1 MAISSNTTLVK
12 PGPIGRIGRFVL
24 GALSLS
30 FVASVLPFYSRIIN
44 VNPLNNSSPYFI
56 GVLIAFLV
64 LNDVIN
70 IGFNVSWR
78 RRPQAIFLTLVILA
92 IALDLL
98 LYGSIWGTPLG
109 AVLFFMSI
117 LTHLYLGSSHIM
129 AALIATPGCEM
140 RSIPQLVAKLRGST
154 TEVHVCLGHWDGV
167 DKWEAASK

>member
-1 MAISSNTTLVK
+1 MAISSNATLVK
-12 PGPIGRIGRFVL
+12 PGLIGRIGRFVL

-30 FVASVLPFYSRIIN
+30 FVASVLPFYSHFIN

-70 IGFNVSWR
+70 IGFNVSWGR
-78 RRPQAIFLTLVILA
+78 LPQAVFLALVLLA
-92 IALDLL
+92 IGLDML
-98 LYGSIWGTPLG
+98 LYGKISGPPLG
-109 AVLFFMSI
+109 AVLFVLSI
-117 LTHLYLGSSHIM
+117 FTHLYLGASHIL

-154 TEVHVCLGHWDGV
+154 TEVHVCPGHWDGV
-167 DKWEAASK
+167 DKWETASK